1 MGGRTGGINSRESE
15 ARDRTE
21 RHALSTWTSCI
32 STGIESG
39 RNHPSTGG
47 ARALGA
53 FGRGSL
59 EKYASFVH
67 EGDQLREGVTIE
79 QHIQGGGKDLR
90 WLVERCSNRFHA
102 ISSNSCLESQNSK
115 TQITELLEKIE
126 KMVAGNR
133 CEAFSPLVHEIQEL
147 GRQKK

>member
-1 MGGRTGGINSRESE
+1 MDRDTFKGGEATEECSRQQTEVSNRLVTVVDVPGWGGRTGGINSRESE

-67 EGDQLREGVTIE
+67 EG
-79 QHIQGGGKDLR
+79 
-90 WLVERCSNRFHA
+90 
-102 ISSNSCLESQNSK
+102 
-115 TQITELLEKIE
+115 
-126 KMVAGNR
+126 
-133 CEAFSPLVHEIQEL
+133 
-147 GRQKK
+147 